1 MLGVGMMSEPDFSVW
16 SHDTLV
22 KFAHE
27 ALTRIREQDEVIKHL
42 RQDFK
47 DAMQMLRESERARKT
62 D

>member
-1 MLGVGMMSEPDFSVW
+1 MMSEPDFSVW